1 MNSELARK
9 LTLNFNNEQFIT
21 MKIHEYQARNIFKKY
36 GIPVPDGEVCHSVDE
51 VKKKVSDEDK
61 LRVVKAQVHA
71 GGRGKAGGVKLAKTK
86 AEAIEKA
93 DEILGMTIKGLTVEK
108 VLVADAV
115 DIEKEFYV
123 GLIND
128 RNTKS
133 VTLMV
138 SAEGG
143 VEIEEVAKNAP
154 EKIIKTTIDATMG
167 LMDWQA
173 RKVAL
178 QLFTDPKEVRQ
189 AAAILVNLYKL
200 YVDTDSSLAEI
211 NPLVITPDKRVLA
224 LDGKMNFD
232 DNALFRQ
239 PEILSM
245 REVTQDER
253 KEIEASAK
261 GLSYIKLDGNI
272 GCMVNG
278 AGLAMATMD
287 MIKLYGGDP
296 ANFLD
301 IGGSSNPQKVVEAM
315 NILLSD
321 KNVKTVM
328 INIFGGITRCDDVAR
343 GLVIALDEIKTDI
356 PIVIRLSG
364 TNAKEGLQ
372 IIKDYGLPTVSTMS
386 EAAQKAIE
394 LSQQ

>member
-1 MNSELARK
+1 
-9 LTLNFNNEQFIT
+9 
-21 MKIHEYQARNIFKKY
+21 MKIHEYQARDLFRKY
-36 GIPVPDGEVCHSVDE
+36 GIPVPDGELCHSIDE
-51 VKKKVSDEDK
+51 VKKKVSDKDK
-61 LRVVKAQVHA
+61 LRVVKAQVLV
-71 GGRGKAGGVKLAKTK
+71 GGRGKAGGVKLATSKS
-86 AEAIEKA
+86 EVVEKA
-93 DEILGMTIKGLTVEK
+93 KQILGMDIKGITVEK
-108 VLVADAV
+108 ILVADAV

-123 GLIND
+123 GLVND

-133 VTLMV
+133 VTLMA
-138 SAEGG
+138 SSEGG
-143 VEIEEVAKNAP
+143 VEIEEVAKTDP
-154 EKIIKTTIDATMG
+154 DKIVKMPIDPTMG

-173 RKVAL
+173 RKIAL
-178 QLFTDPKEVRQ
+178 QLFRDPKLVRQ
-189 AAAILVNLYKL
+189 AAAILVKLYKL
-200 YVDTDSSLAEI
+200 YIDTDASLAEI
-211 NPLVITPDKRVLA
+211 NPLVLTTDNQVLA
-224 LDGKMNFD
+224 IDGKMNFD

-239 PEILSM
+239 KEIIAM
-245 REVTQDER
+245 READENEK
-253 KEIEASAK
+253 KELEANAK

-301 IGGSSNPQKVVEAM
+301 IGGSSNPQKVIDAM

-321 KNVKTVM
+321 TNVKSVM

-343 GLVIALDEIKTDI
+343 GLVAALDQIKTNI

-364 TNAKEGLQ
+364 TNAKEGLD
-372 IIKDYGLPTVSTMS
+372 IIGQTGLPVVKTMS

-394 LSQQ
+394 LSKK

>member
-1 MNSELARK
+1 
-9 LTLNFNNEQFIT
+9 
-21 MKIHEYQARNIFKKY
+21 MKIHEYQARKLFSKY
-36 GIPVPDGEVCHSVDE
+36 GIPVPEGEVCRSVDE
-51 VKKKVSDEDK
+51 VKKKISDEDK
-61 LRVVKAQVHA
+61 LRVVKAQVHV
-71 GGRGKAGGVKLAKTK
+71 GGRGKAGGVKLAKTR

-93 DEILGMTIKGLTVEK
+93 EEILGMNIKGLTVEK
-108 VLVADAV
+108 VLIAEAV

-133 VTLMV
+133 VVLMA

-143 VEIEEVAKNAP
+143 VEIEEVAKVSP
-154 EKIIKTTIDATMG
+154 EKIIKMPIDPTMG

-173 RKVAL
+173 RKIAL
-178 QLFTDPKEVRQ
+178 QLFSEPSQVRQ
-189 AAAILVNLYKL
+189 AAAILVKLYQL
-200 YVDTDSSLAEI
+200 YVDTDCSLAEI
-211 NPLVITPDKRVLA
+211 NPLVLTPDKKVMA

-239 PEILSM
+239 HKILDM
-245 REVTQDER
+245 REVNEDEA
-253 KEIEASAK
+253 KEIEATAK

-301 IGGSSNPQKVVEAM
+301 IGGSSNPQKVVDAM

-321 KNVKTVM
+321 KNVNAVM

-343 GLVIALDEIKTDI
+343 GLVTALDEIKTDI

-364 TNAKEGLQ
+364 TNAKEGLE

-386 EAAQKAIE
+386 EAAKMAIE
-394 LSQQ
+394 LSRNRV

>member
-1 MNSELARK
+1 
-9 LTLNFNNEQFIT
+9 
-21 MKIHEYQARNIFKKY
+21 MKIHEYQARNLFRKY
-36 GIPVPDGEVCHSVDE
+36 GIPVPEGEVCHSVGE
-51 VKKKVSDEDK
+51 VKKLVSDDDK
-61 LRVVKAQVHA
+61 LRVVKAQVHV

-86 AEAIEKA
+86 AEAIELA
-93 DEILGMTIKGLTVEK
+93 EQILGMEIKGITVNK

-133 VTLMV
+133 VTLMA

-143 VEIEEVAKNAP
+143 VEIEEVAKVSP
-154 EKIIKTTIDATMG
+154 EKIIKMPIDPTMG

-173 RKVAL
+173 RKIAL
-178 QLFTDPKEVRQ
+178 QLFNDPKEVRQ
-189 AAAILVNLYKL
+189 AAAILVKLYEL
-200 YVDTDSSLAEI
+200 YVDTDCSLAEI
-211 NPLVITPDKRVLA
+211 NPLVLTPDKQVLA
-224 LDGKMNFD
+224 IDGKMNFD

-239 PEILSM
+239 RKILAM
-245 REVTQDER
+245 REVNEDEA
-253 KEIEASAK
+253 KEIEATAK

-301 IGGSSNPQKVVEAM
+301 IGGSSNPQKVVDAM

-321 KNVKTVM
+321 KNVNAVM

-343 GLVIALDEIKTDI
+343 GLVTALNEIKTDI

-364 TNAKEGLQ
+364 TNAKEGLE
-372 IIKDYGLPTVSTMS
+372 IIKDYGLPTVGTMS
-386 EAAQKAIE
+386 EAAKKAIE
-394 LSQQ
+394 LSKNSK

>member
-1 MNSELARK
+1 
-9 LTLNFNNEQFIT
+9 
-21 MKIHEYQARNIFKKY
+21 MKIHEYQARDLFRKY
-36 GIPVPDGEVCHSVDE
+36 GIPVPDGVVCHSVEE
-51 VKKKVSDEDK
+51 VEKNVPNSDK
-61 LRVVKAQVHA
+61 LRVVKAQVHV

-86 AEAIEKA
+86 AEAVEKA
-93 DEILGMTIKGLTVEK
+93 GQILGMDIKGLTVEK
-108 VLVADAV
+108 ILVADAV

-128 RNTKS
+128 RNSKS
-133 VTLMV
+133 VTLMA

-143 VEIEEVAKNAP
+143 VEIEEVARVSP
-154 EKIIKTTIDATMG
+154 EKILKLSIDPTMG

-173 RKVAL
+173 REIAL
-178 QLFTDPKEVRQ
+178 QLFSDPKEMRQ
-189 AAAILVNLYKL
+189 AAAILVKLYRL

-211 NPLVITPDKRVLA
+211 NPLVITPDKQVLA
-224 LDGKMNFD
+224 IDGKMNFD

-239 PEILSM
+239 PEILKM
-245 REVTQDER
+245 REATEDEK
-253 KEIEASAK
+253 KEIEANEK

-287 MIKLYGGDP
+287 MIKLYGGEP

-301 IGGSSNPQKVVEAM
+301 IGGSSSPQKVVEAM

-321 KNVKTVM
+321 SNVNAVM

-343 GLVIALDEIKTDI
+343 GLVTALKEIDTNI
-356 PIVIRLSG
+356 PVVIRLSG
-364 TNAKEGLQ
+364 TNAKEGLD
-372 IIKDYGLPTVSTMS
+372 IIREYGLPTVSTMS

-394 LSQQ
+394 LSRG

>member
-1 MNSELARK
+1 
-9 LTLNFNNEQFIT
+9 
-21 MKIHEYQARNIFKKY
+21 MKIHEYQARKLFSKY
-36 GIPVPDGEVCHSVDE
+36 GIPVPEGEVCRSVDE
-51 VKKKVSDEDK
+51 VKKKISDEDK

-71 GGRGKAGGVKLAKTK
+71 GGRGKAGGVKMAKTK
-86 AEAIEKA
+86 AEVIEKTE
-93 DEILGMTIKGLTVEK
+93 EILGMSIKGLTVEK
-108 VLVADAV
+108 VLIAEAV

-133 VTLMV
+133 VVLMA

-143 VEIEEVAKNAP
+143 VEIEEVAKVSP
-154 EKIIKTTIDATMG
+154 EKIIKMPIDPTMG

-173 RKVAL
+173 RKIAL
-178 QLFTDPKEVRQ
+178 QLFKEPSQVRQ
-189 AAAILVNLYKL
+189 AAAILVKL
-200 YVDTDSSLAEI
+200 YQLYVETDCSLAEI
-211 NPLVITPDKRVLA
+211 NPLVLTTDKKVMA

-239 PEILSM
+239 HKILDM
-245 REVTQDER
+245 REVNEDEA
-253 KEIEASAK
+253 KEIEATAK

-301 IGGSSNPQKVVEAM
+301 IGGSSNPQKVVDAM

-321 KNVKTVM
+321 KNVNAVM

-343 GLVIALDEIKTDI
+343 GLVTALNEIKTEI

-364 TNAKEGLQ
+364 TNAKEGLE

-386 EAAQKAIE
+386 EAAKMAIE
-394 LSQQ
+394 LSRKAV

>member
-1 MNSELARK
+1 
-9 LTLNFNNEQFIT
+9 
-21 MKIHEYQARNIFKKY
+21 MKIHEYQARNLFRKY
-36 GIPVPDGEVCHSVDE
+36 GIPVPEGVVCHSVEE
-51 VKKKVSDEDK
+51 VEKDVPNTDK
-61 LRVVKAQVHA
+61 LRVVKAQVHV

-86 AEAIEKA
+86 AEAVEKA
-93 DEILGMTIKGLTVEK
+93 GQILGMDIKGLTVGK

-128 RNTKS
+128 RNSKS
-133 VTLMV
+133 VTLMA

-143 VEIEEVAKNAP
+143 VEIEEVARVSP
-154 EKIIKTTIDATMG
+154 EKIIKMSIDPTMG

-173 RKVAL
+173 RKIAL
-178 QLFTDPKEVRQ
+178 QLFSDPKEMRQ
-189 AAAILVNLYKL
+189 AAAILVKL
-200 YVDTDSSLAEI
+200 YRLYVETDSSLAEI
-211 NPLVITPDKRVLA
+211 NPLVLTPDKQVLA
-224 LDGKMNFD
+224 IDGKMNFD

-239 PEILSM
+239 PEILKM
-245 REVTQDER
+245 REATEDEK
-253 KEIEASAK
+253 KEIEANEK

-287 MIKLYGGDP
+287 MIKLYGGEP

-301 IGGSSNPQKVVEAM
+301 IGGSSSPQKVVEAM

-321 KNVKTVM
+321 SNVNAVM

-343 GLVIALDEIKTDI
+343 GLVTALKEIDTDI
-356 PIVIRLSG
+356 PVVIRLSG
-364 TNAKEGLQ
+364 TNAKEGLE
-372 IIKDYGLPTVSTMS
+372 IIREFGLPTVSTMS

-394 LSQQ
+394 LSRG

>member
-1 MNSELARK
+1 
-9 LTLNFNNEQFIT
+9 
-21 MKIHEYQARNIFKKY
+21 MKIHEYQARNLFRKY
-36 GIPVPDGEVCHSVDE
+36 GIPVPDGVVCHSVEE
-51 VKKKVSDEDK
+51 VKEKVPNDDK
-61 LRVVKAQVHA
+61 LRVVKAQVHV
-71 GGRGKAGGVKLAKTK
+71 GGRGKAGGVKLARSKE
-86 AEAIEKA
+86 EAIEKA
-93 DEILGMTIKGLTVEK
+93 GQILGMNIKGLTVEK
-108 VLVADAV
+108 VLVAEAV

-128 RNTKS
+128 RNSKS
-133 VTLMV
+133 VTLMA

-143 VEIEEVAKNAP
+143 VEIEEVAKTNP
-154 EKIIKTTIDATMG
+154 EKIIKMSIDPTMG

-173 RKVAL
+173 RKIAL
-178 QLFTDPKEVRQ
+178 QLMNDPAQIRQ
-189 AAAILVNLYKL
+189 AASILAKLYKL
-200 YVDTDSSLAEI
+200 YIETDASLAEI
-211 NPLVITPDKRVLA
+211 NPLVLTPDKRVLA
-224 LDGKMNFD
+224 IDGKMNFD

-239 PEILSM
+239 SEVLAM
-245 REVTQDER
+245 REVTPDEQ
-253 KEIEASAK
+253 KEIDANEK

-301 IGGSSNPQKVVEAM
+301 IGGSSNPQKVVDAM

-321 KNVKTVM
+321 TNVKAVM

-343 GLVIALDEIKTDI
+343 GLVAALTTIKTDI

-364 TNAKEGLQ
+364 TNAKEGLA
-372 IIKDYGLPTVSTMS
+372 IIKEFGLPTVSTMS
-386 EAAQKAIE
+386 EAAKKAIE
-394 LSQQ
+394 LSKKKV

>member
-1 MNSELARK
+1 
-9 LTLNFNNEQFIT
+9 
-21 MKIHEYQARNIFKKY
+21 MKIHEFQARNLFKEY
-36 GIPVPDGEVCHSVDE
+36 GIPVPDGVVCRTVEE
-51 VKKKVSDEDK
+51 VKAMVPDSDR

-71 GGRGKAGGVKLAKTK
+71 GGRGKAGGVKLAATK
-86 AEAIEKA
+86 AEAVEKA
-93 DEILGMTIKGLTVEK
+93 GQILGMDIKGLKVEK

-115 DIEKEFYV
+115 DIEREFYV

-133 VTLMV
+133 VTLMA

-143 VEIEEVAKNAP
+143 VEIEEVARVSP
-154 EKIIKTTIDATMG
+154 EKIIKMSIDPTMG

-173 RKVAL
+173 RKLAL
-178 QLFTDPKEVRQ
+178 QLFDDPKQMRQ
-189 AAAILVNLYKL
+189 AAAILIKLYKL
-200 YVDTDSSLAEI
+200 YIETDSSLAEI
-211 NPLVITPDKRVLA
+211 NPLVVTPDNQVLA

-232 DNALFRQ
+232 DNALYRRPQ
-239 PEILSM
+239 ILALREATPE
-245 REVTQDER
+245 EV
-253 KEIEASAK
+253 KEIDAHEK

-287 MIKLYGGDP
+287 MIKLYGGEP

-301 IGGSSNPQKVVEAM
+301 IGGSSNPGKVVDAM

-321 KNVKTVM
+321 SNVKAVM

-343 GLVIALDEIKTDI
+343 GLVTALKKIDTKI

-364 TNAKEGLQ
+364 TNSKEGLE
-372 IIKDYGLPTVSTMS
+372 IIRDFGLPTVATMS

-394 LSQQ
+394 LSRERI

>member
-1 MNSELARK
+1 
-9 LTLNFNNEQFIT
+9 
-21 MKIHEYQARNIFKKY
+21 MKIHEYQARDLFRKY
-36 GIPVPDGEVCHSVDE
+36 GIPVPDGVVCHSVEE
-51 VKKKVSDEDK
+51 VEKNVPNSDK
-61 LRVVKAQVHA
+61 LRVVKAQVHV

-86 AEAIEKA
+86 AEAVEKA
-93 DEILGMTIKGLTVEK
+93 GQILGMDIKGLTVEK
-108 VLVADAV
+108 ILVADAV

-128 RNTKS
+128 RNSKS
-133 VTLMV
+133 VTLMA

-143 VEIEEVAKNAP
+143 VEIEEVARVSP
-154 EKIIKTTIDATMG
+154 EKIIKLSIDPTMG

-173 RKVAL
+173 REIAL
-178 QLFTDPKEVRQ
+178 QLFSDPKEMRQ
-189 AAAILVNLYKL
+189 AAAILVKLYRL

-211 NPLVITPDKRVLA
+211 NPLVITPDKQVLA
-224 LDGKMNFD
+224 IDGKMNFD

-239 PEILSM
+239 PEILKM
-245 REVTQDER
+245 REATEDEK
-253 KEIEASAK
+253 KEIEANEK

-287 MIKLYGGDP
+287 MIKLYGGEP

-301 IGGSSNPQKVVEAM
+301 IGGSSSPQKVVEAM

-321 KNVKTVM
+321 SNVNAVM

-343 GLVIALDEIKTDI
+343 GLVTALKEIDTNI
-356 PIVIRLSG
+356 PVVIRLSG
-364 TNAKEGLQ
+364 TNAKEGLD
-372 IIKDYGLPTVSTMS
+372 IIREYGLPTVSTMS

-394 LSQQ
+394 LSRG

>member
-1 MNSELARK
+1 
-9 LTLNFNNEQFIT
+9 
-21 MKIHEYQARNIFKKY
+21 MKIHEYQARDLFRKY
-36 GIPVPDGEVCHSVDE
+36 GIPVPEGELCHSVDE
-51 VKKKVSDEDK
+51 VKKKISDKDK
-61 LRVVKAQVHA
+61 LRVVKAQVLV
-71 GGRGKAGGVKLAKTK
+71 GGRGKAGGVKLATTK
-86 AEAIEKA
+86 AEAVEKA
-93 DEILGMTIKGLTVEK
+93 KQILGMEIKGITVEK
-108 VLVADAV
+108 ILVADAV

-133 VTLMV
+133 VTLMA

-143 VEIEEVAKNAP
+143 VEIEEVAKTSP
-154 EKIIKTTIDATMG
+154 EKIIKMPIDPTMG

-178 QLFTDPKEVRQ
+178 QLFGDPKQVRQ
-189 AAAILVNLYKL
+189 AAAILVKL
-200 YVDTDSSLAEI
+200 YQLYIETDSSLAEI
-211 NPLVITPDKRVLA
+211 NPLVLTPDKQVLA
-224 LDGKMNFD
+224 IDGKMNFD

-239 PEILSM
+239 KEIIAM
-245 REVTQDER
+245 READENEK
-253 KEIEASAK
+253 KELEANAK

-301 IGGSSNPQKVVEAM
+301 IGGSSNPQKVIDAM

-321 KNVKTVM
+321 KNVKSVM

-343 GLVIALDEIKTDI
+343 GLVAALDQLKTDM

-364 TNAKEGLQ
+364 TNAKEGLE
-372 IIKDYGLPTVSTMS
+372 IIEQTGLPVVKTMS
-386 EAAQKAIE
+386 EAAKKAIE
-394 LSQQ
+394 LSKK

>member
-1 MNSELARK
+1 
-9 LTLNFNNEQFIT
+9 
-21 MKIHEYQARNIFKKY
+21 MKIHEYQARNLFRKY
-36 GIPVPDGEVCHSVDE
+36 GIPVPDGVICHSVEE
-51 VKKKVSDEDK
+51 VEKNVPNDDK
-61 LRVVKAQVHA
+61 LRVVKAQVHV

-86 AEAIEKA
+86 AEAVEKA
-93 DEILGMTIKGLTVEK
+93 KQILGMDIKGLTVEK
-108 VLVADAV
+108 VLVAEAV

-133 VTLMV
+133 VTLMA

-143 VEIEEVAKNAP
+143 VEIEEVARVSP
-154 EKIIKTTIDATMG
+154 EKIIKLSIDPTMG
-167 LMDWQA
+167 LMEWQA

-178 QLFTDPKEVRQ
+178 QLFSDPKQMRQ
-189 AAAILVNLYKL
+189 AAAILVKL
-200 YVDTDSSLAEI
+200 YRLYIETDSSLAEI
-211 NPLVITPDKRVLA
+211 NPLVQTPDKQVLA
-224 LDGKMNFD
+224 IDGKMNFD

-239 PEILSM
+239 PEILKM
-245 REVTQDER
+245 REATEEEK
-253 KEIEASAK
+253 KEIEANEK

-287 MIKLYGGDP
+287 MIKLYGGEP

-301 IGGSSNPQKVVEAM
+301 IGGSSSPQKVVEAM

-321 KNVKTVM
+321 TNVKAVM

-343 GLVIALDEIKTDI
+343 GLVTALKEIGTDI
-356 PIVIRLSG
+356 PVVIRLSG
-364 TNAKEGLQ
+364 TNAKEGLE
-372 IIKDYGLPTVSTMS
+372 IIREYGLPTVSTMS
-386 EAAQKAIE
+386 EAAQKAIG
-394 LSQQ
+394 LSRE

>member
-1 MNSELARK
+1 MKDQEK
-9 LTLNFNNEQFIT
+9 TKTTYFINT
-21 MKIHEYQARNIFKKY
+21 MKIHEYQARNLFRKY
-36 GIPVPDGEVCHSVDE
+36 GIPVPDGVVCQSVEE
-51 VKKKVSDEDK
+51 VKEKVPDDGK
-61 LRVVKAQVHA
+61 LRVVKAQVHV
-71 GGRGKAGGVKLAKTK
+71 GGRGKAGGVKLARTK
-86 AEAIEKA
+86 EEAIEKA
-93 DEILGMTIKGLTVEK
+93 GQILGMDIKGLTVEK
-108 VLVADAV
+108 VLVAEAV

-128 RNTKS
+128 RNSKS
-133 VTLMV
+133 VTLMA

-143 VEIEEVAKNAP
+143 VEIEEVAKTNP
-154 EKIIKTTIDATMG
+154 EKIIKMSIDPTMG

-173 RKVAL
+173 RKIAL
-178 QLFTDPKEVRQ
+178 QLMNDPAQIRQ
-189 AAAILVNLYKL
+189 AASILAKLYKL
-200 YVDTDSSLAEI
+200 YIETDASLAEI
-211 NPLVITPDKRVLA
+211 NPLVLTPDKRVLA
-224 LDGKMNFD
+224 IDGKMNFD

-239 PEILSM
+239 PEVLAM
-245 REVTQDER
+245 REVTPDEQ
-253 KEIEASAK
+253 KEIDANEK

-301 IGGSSNPQKVVEAM
+301 IGGSSNPQKVVDAM

-321 KNVKTVM
+321 TNVKAVM

-343 GLVIALDEIKTDI
+343 GLVAALTTIKTDI

-364 TNAKEGLQ
+364 TNAKEGLA
-372 IIKDYGLPTVSTMS
+372 IIKEFGLPTVSTMS
-386 EAAQKAIE
+386 EAAKKAIE
-394 LSQQ
+394 LSKKK